1 MEDCLFCRI
10 ASKKIPASVV
20 FEDAE
25 ILAFD
30 DIRPQAPVHVL
41 LIPKRHFASLNEAD
55 EDKRALLGRLLIAAR
70 EIAKLKGVDRTGY
83 RVVFNTG
90 PDSGQEVPHI
100 HAHLLGGRRLAWP
113 PG

>member
-1 MEDCLFCRI
+1 MEGCLFCRI
-10 ASKKIPASVV
+10 ASKKIPSAAVY
-20 FEDAE
+20 EDDE
-25 ILAFD
+25 IFAFD
-30 DIRPQAPVHVL
+30 DIHPQAPVHVL
-41 LIPKRHFASLNEAD
+41 IIPKLHFASLNEAD

-90 PDSGQEVPHI
+90 PDSGQEVLHI

>member
-10 ASKKIPASVV
+10 ASKKIPSAAVY
-20 FEDAE
+20 EDDE
-25 ILAFD
+25 LFAFD

-41 LIPKRHFASLNEAD
+41 IIPKLHFASLNEAD
-55 EDKRALLGRLLIAAR
+55 EDKRALLGRLLGAAR

-90 PDSGQEVPHI
+90 PDSGQEVTHI